1 MTLPNSSST
10 NAVPYRST
18 ERIVCGDA
26 WLGETPAAWMRP
38 VTSPSAVAVW
48 TSACTDSRDDTSTVA
63 VLTSNPALLNTSA
76 AASAFSWRKS
86 ASRTCLPALTRRAIA
101 WPIDPGPMTTMTSL
115 MTTPSHDLH
124 LAPLSWGSFQVHD
137 GLLQR
142 TKPCQRLPG
151 QTAPSDRPPAAGPP
165 PPPWL
170 DTDALIPF
178 PMLAVQ

>member
-18 ERIVCGDA
+18 ERMVDGDA

-48 TSACTDSRDDTSTVA
+48 TSVCTDSRDDTSTVV

-101 WPIDPGPMTTMTSL
+101 WPIDPGPMTTMTLLITMPFRGVGGVPRSARL
-115 MTTPSHDLH
+115 
-124 LAPLSWGSFQVHD
+124 QV
-137 GLLQR
+137 
-142 TKPCQRLPG
+142 
-151 QTAPSDRPPAAGPP
+151 A
-165 PPPWL
+165 
-170 DTDALIPF
+170 
-178 PMLAVQ
+178 